1 MARDL
6 FIDTTNR
13 RLAVSTTNLAP
24 ATIQKFVRGDTGV
37 INLYFLEAT
46 GIINN
51 PFRIVDNSDST
62 VKFAIGSRTGT
73 PTDGTYTLS
82 FSAQTTGAINYSATA
97 GTLQSALSGLSTI
110 SAAGGIEVTGSPE
123 TTFVFRFKNNGDQAA
138 ITANTSQLIPST
150 TASINTRLA
159 GTPTSR
165 EIQDMHLRL
174 NPAVLQTSW
183 SSIGTTITA
192 TVETIVTGSEFVS
205 ELQQLSFSRN
215 PSSGSFRLTMPSQ
228 QVAVTGTIVDGLF
241 NTIENHGLLEGQV
254 VTITGNWTNLNGA
267 DLNVPYQISRTS
279 NPKSFYLFDPNMD
292 MIMDWITGSAISGQS
307 FMQTQEHT
315 TTLLDHNAS
324 ESEIQN
330 ALKNLPSIGT
340 GNVIVN
346 GAEGSYFYINFINV
360 KGFTNLPQLVV
371 TNFLIGAAAK
381 TASVDFTSAS
391 LRDLL
396 ENNLQATL
404 DLEIELTDANGISTM
419 ILTPCIVQEQLIY

>member
-1 MARDL
+1 MTRDL

-62 VKFAIGSRTGT
+62 VKFAIGSRTGM

-123 TTFVFRFKNNGDQAA
+123 TAFVFRFKSNGDQSA

-150 TASINTRLA
+150 TASIDTRLA
-159 GTPTSR
+159 GTSTSR

-174 NPAVLQTSW
+174 NPAVLQTTW
-183 SSIGTTITA
+183 SDIGTTITA
-192 TVETIVTGSEFVS
+192 TVETIITGSES
-205 ELQQLSFSRN
+205 ANELQRLSFSRI
-215 PSSGSFRLTMPSQ
+215 PSSGTFRLTLPSYN
-228 QVAVTGTIVDGLF
+228 VPITSTVTNGLF
-241 NTIENHGLLEGQV
+241 ITSVNHGLSIFQPVVLTGFTDLAPYIEGFTYFV
-254 VTITGNWTNLNGA
+254 KTTPTTKTFTLSDSINGEAILGYATITSGSLAQTISSQTN
-267 DLNVPYQISRTS
+267 S
-279 NPKSFYLFDPNMD
+279 
-292 MIMDWITGSAISGQS
+292 
-307 FMQTQEHT
+307 
-315 TTLLDHNAS
+315 LDHNSSAS
-324 ESEIQN
+324 DVQAAMIAMDSFLSGDITVDGSQ
-330 ALKNLPSIGT
+330 
-340 GNVIVN
+340 
-346 GAEGSYFYINFINV
+346 GSYFYFNFSGN

-371 TNFLIGAAAK
+371 TNFLIGPSAK
-381 TASVDFTSAS
+381 TSTVDFTSAS